1 MHPKTILKIL
11 SILIL
16 ILSLFMI
23 VPAVVALIYKEY
35 NAFYSFIETI
45 IFTMMISIL
54 AIVLLKKAKEATLST
69 KDGFLLVTFGWFVAA
84 LVGSI
89 PFYISGCI
97 PSYVDAF
104 FETISGFS
112 TTGASILNDIESLPK
127 SMLFWRSLTHWLGG
141 MGIIVLTVAI
151 LPLMGIGGL
160 QLIKAE
166 MPGPAVDKISPRIAD
181 NAKYLWLI
189 YIVLTIAE
197 TILLMYGN
205 MNLFDALTHTFG
217 TVATGGFST
226 KDSSIQYFDSPY
238 IETVV
243 TIFML
248 LAGINFMMHYS
259 FVTGRFKTILKNS
272 EIKVYLSIFI
282 LATFFITFNMNREM
296 YIDVWESLRLASFQ
310 AASILTTTGYVSMDY
325 QRWPYFAQGVLFML
339 MFVGGCSGSTA
350 GGIKVIRI
358 TMLLKQAVNEMKY
371 LLHPMGIFTLKANKH
386 TVKKDIVY
394 AISGFFFLYIAIA
407 LLLALIVSTSGVS
420 LSTSLSSALAIL
432 GNIGPGFG
440 NVGPASNYYFYPDY
454 VKWAL
459 SFGMLAGRLEIYTV
473 LVIFTPFFWKK

>member
-84 LVGSI
+84 LLGSI

-358 TMLLKQAVNEMKY
+358 TTLLKQAVNEMKY

-420 LSTSLSSALAIL
+420 LSTSLSSAVAIL

>member
-11 SILIL
+11 AILIL

-54 AIVLLKKAKEATLST
+54 AIVLLKKAKEATLSI
-69 KDGFLLVTFGWFVAA
+69 KDGFLLVTLGWFVAA

-181 NAKYLWLI
+181 NAKYLWMI

-197 TILLMYGN
+197 TILLMYGG

-226 KDSSIQYFDSPY
+226 KNSSVQYFDSPY

-259 FVTGRFKTILKNS
+259 FVTGRFKTILRNS

-282 LATFFITFNMNREM
+282 LATFFITLNMNRDM

-325 QRWPYFAQGVLFML
+325 QRWPYFAQGVLFIL

-358 TMLLKQAVNEMKY
+358 TTLLKQAVNEMKY
-371 LLHPMGIFTLKANKH
+371 LLHPMGIFTLKVNKH
-386 TVKKDIVY
+386 SVKKDIVY
-394 AISGFFFLYIAIA
+394 AISGFFFLYITIV

-420 LSTSLSSALAIL
+420 SATSLSSALAIL

-440 NVGPASNYYFYPDY
+440 NVGPAFNYYFYPDY